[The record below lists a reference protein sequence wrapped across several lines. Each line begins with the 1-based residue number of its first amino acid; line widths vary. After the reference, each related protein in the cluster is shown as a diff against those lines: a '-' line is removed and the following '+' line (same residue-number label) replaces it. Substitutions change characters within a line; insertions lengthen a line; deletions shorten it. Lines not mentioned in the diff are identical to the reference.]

1 MVVQDLKHII
11 RYRSKGKRILF
22 YLRKGSRATCELVAS
37 SKTVESPDDR
47 LNAFL
52 GCGEEDP

>member
-1 MVVQDLKHII
+1 MVAQDLKHVI

-22 YLRKGSRATCELVAS
+22 YLRKGSQATLQLAAS

-47 LNAFL
+47 LNVFL
-52 GCGEEDP
+52 GCGKEDP